1 MESDFTSSLFG
12 VMHEAGHGMYEQGVP
27 AEDFGLPSGSAV
39 SLGIHESQSRLWEN
53 QVGRS
58 PEFWEK
64 FYPIAQGHF
73 SQLKDFPLE
82 DFLRYI
88 HRAEFSPIRVEAD
101 EATYDLHIILRF
113 RIERMLLNREIT
125 VAEVPATWNDLFRE
139 SFGFL
144 PPDDAHG
151 CLQDIHWSM
160 GGIGYFPTYTLGNIN
175 AAQLFNAATSVPEI
189 AAATAKADYAPLLAW
204 LRTNIHSHGGCLD
217 PTDLMKQA
225 TGRPPA
231 TDDYLQHLKSRYL

>member
-1 MESDFTSSLFG
+1 
-12 VMHEAGHGMYEQGVP
+12 MHEAGHGMYEQGLP
-27 AEDFGLPSGSAV
+27 AADFGLPSGSAV

-58 PEFWEK
+58 PEFWGK
-64 FYPIAQGHF
+64 FYPIAQQHF

-82 DFLRYI
+82 KFLSYI

-113 RIERMLLNREIT
+113 QMERMLLNREIT
-125 VAEVPATWNDLFRE
+125 VAQVPETWNDLFQK
-139 SFGFL
+139 SFGFT
-144 PPDDAHG
+144 PENDANG

-175 AAQLFNAATSVPEI
+175 AAQLFQAATSDPEI
-189 AAATAKADYAPLLAW
+189 KKATAAANYAPLSRMA
-204 LRTNIHSHGGCLD
+204 
-217 PTDLMKQA
+217 PKK
-225 TGRPPA
+225 RPPPRSHP
-231 TDDYLQHLKSRYL
+231 QPHRPRRKSHRLPTNHRTTT